1 MAQLVQQLLA
11 LRRPGGVFYGWWLV
25 GVSGVFLA
33 IVIAPYFEAL
43 SIWNVALKHEFGW
56 TVTQLNLAWI
66 FARMEGGLM
75 GPIEGWL
82 TSRLGSRRMVLIG
95 VSIMGIGWILFSFI
109 ENLWFF
115 YFSYIIISLGIGLGA
130 WLAIMTALNHWF
142 VRKRATAMGISSVI
156 TRVMAI
162 PLLFVLA
169 WAIDPDEA
177 DYWRETA
184 RVIGVVLL
192 LIALPM
198 HLFLRN
204 RPEDSGEQ
212 PDGHYDGA
220 SQDVGASPAS
230 PRPELMPGEP
240 SFTVRQALKTPAF
253 WYLASGHALSTM
265 LVVTIVANLTLI
277 FEDYEVSH
285 GLTTQL
291 AARVIITYLAVWT
304 VFQIVGGY
312 LGDRL
317 PKNVII
323 FVATI
328 IMACSALA
336 ITRTHTA
343 EMAFVFAVLFGLGN
357 GLRGPLV
364 TAIRGDYFG
373 RKAFPV
379 ILGLSMMFMSITL
392 IAAPL
397 ATAQYRDHVGEGGFI
412 LPIEVMIGITIFGA
426 FLFLMARRPA
436 APNPVSGGA
445 NVPGEQQSDGGHL
458 DERGH

>member
-1 MAQLVQQLLA
+1 MAQLVQQILGF
-11 LRRPGGVFYGWWLV
+11 RRTGGVFYGWWLV

-43 SIWNVALKHEFGW
+43 SLWNVALQNEFGW

-75 GPIEGWL
+75 GPVEGWL
-82 TSRLGSRRMVLIG
+82 TSKWGARRMVLIG
-95 VSIMGIGWILFSFI
+95 MSIMGTGWILFSFTD
-109 ENLWFF
+109 NLWFF
-115 YFSYIIISLGIGLGA
+115 YLSYILISTGIGVGA
-130 WLAIMTALNHWF
+130 WLAIMTTINHWF
-142 VRKRATAMGISSVI
+142 VRKRSMAMGISSVI
-156 TRVMAI
+156 TRMMAI
-162 PLLFVLA
+162 PILFGLA

-177 DYWRETA
+177 NSWRETA

-192 LIALPM
+192 LITAPM
-198 HLFLRN
+198 YFFIKN
-204 RPEDSGEQ
+204 RPEDVGEQ
-212 PDGHYDGA
+212 PDVHYAGA
-220 SQDVGASPAS
+220 SQDVRAGPTSSVPG
-230 PRPELMPGEP
+230 LMPGEP
-240 SFTVRQALKTPAF
+240 SFTVRQALRTSTF
-253 WYLASGHALSTM
+253 WYLALGHALTTA

-277 FEDYEVSH
+277 FKDYEASD

-291 AARVIITYLAVWT
+291 AARVIITYLVVWT

-328 IMACSALA
+328 IMGCSALA

-373 RKAFPV
+373 RKSFPV
-379 ILGLSMMFMSITL
+379 ILGLSMMFMSVTL

-397 ATAQYRDHVGEGGFI
+397 LTARYRDHVGEGGFI
-412 LPIEVMIGITIFGA
+412 LPLEVLIGITLFGG
-426 FLFLMARRPA
+426 FLFLMARRPP
-436 APNPVSGGA
+436 APNPESNVR
-445 NVPGEQQSDGGHL
+445 NVPGELQPEGPDRDGW
-458 DERGH
+458 ER